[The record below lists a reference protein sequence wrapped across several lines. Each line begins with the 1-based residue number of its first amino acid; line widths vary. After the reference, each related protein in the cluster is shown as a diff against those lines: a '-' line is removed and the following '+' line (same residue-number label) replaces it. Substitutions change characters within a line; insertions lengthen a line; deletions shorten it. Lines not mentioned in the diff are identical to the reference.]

1 MRIALTLLVVAAVSV
16 ALPAAADEPDTA
28 ISGSGAA
35 VAPSNAHGL
44 AQVHGGLTAD
54 GARIAGHSR
63 EVEMSAAKAG
73 AAAKVV
79 RPGPTPRLLRKMS
92 PERAVASIDPQVRA
106 CASQSATVLPTTFGL
121 RISVAPGGEVEGSEL
136 ASTMRVSPA
145 LLTCVTSAVSAA
157 RFGAPG
163 AAGAS
168 IVLPIT
174 VPGRAAAVV
183 PADVT
188 SVTVTAPVSAAST
201 PVAAAEAKPDDAL
214 AAKP

>member
-1 MRIALTLLVVAAVSV
+1 MRIVLTLLALASVSV
-16 ALPAAADEPDTA
+16 ALPAAADEADTA
-28 ISGSGAA
+28 LSGSGAA
-35 VAPSNAHGL
+35 VAPSTAHGL

-54 GARIAGHSR
+54 GARVAGRSR

-73 AAAKVV
+73 AAVKVA
-79 RPGPTPRLLRKMS
+79 RPGPTPRVLRKMS
-92 PERAVASIDPQVRA
+92 PERAVAAIEPQVRA
-106 CASQSATVLPTTFGL
+106 CSSASTASAPTTFGL

-136 ASTMRVSPA
+136 ASTMRVPPA
-145 LLTCVTSAVSAA
+145 LLACVTNAVSAA

-174 VPGRAAAVV
+174 VPGRAAAVA

-188 SVTVTAPVSAAST
+188 SVTMTAPVPVST
-201 PVAAAEAKPDDAL
+201 PVAADAKPEDA
-214 AAKP
+214 APKP